1 MLKNPNFRQIQREI
15 PRLEFIYV
23 KLSVTGFIYLQLSI
37 TSNTV
42 PPLSSPDTPSPAAE
56 EEPRPP
62 LEESD
67 AHKMAA
73 AA

>member
-62 LEESD
+62 LGESD